1 MNKARLK
8 TYAPQAR
15 RDFIAAVGARAHL
28 LGLSGKGGTLDIA
41 PGERKGDIA
50 VIAGQAWPAKVHE
63 QRERLIRRMQKDGF
77 AQTVEA
83 VAYTW
88 FNRFAALRYMEIHD
102 FLGHGHRVL
111 SSREG
116 GLPEIIAHA
125 SELASV
131 VGLPA

>member
-15 RDFIAAVGARAHL
+15 RDFIAAVEARAHL

-83 VAYTW
+83 VCAKPSFCIRLIRRSRCSCT
-88 FNRFAALRYMEIHD
+88 FA
-102 FLGHGHRVL
+102 GH
-111 SSREG
+111 
-116 GLPEIIAHA
+116 A
-125 SELASV
+125 
-131 VGLPA
+131 